1 MLKKLTLKTFPV
13 FLEVPLE
20 PVSVRIGLFDPHA
33 AGKSI
38 VYVLRGGKEKKY
50 DKMKKEKEK
59 KQGRKKERGRRGRE
73 KREISLMFTPVHN

>member
-1 MLKKLTLKTFPV
+1 MLKKLTLKTSPV

-20 PVSVRIGLFDPHA
+20 PVLVRIGLFDPHA

-38 VYVLRGGKEKKY
+38 VYVLRGGKE
-50 DKMKKEKEK
+50 EK
-59 KQGRKKERGRRGRE
+59 KKGERERGRRGRE